1 MRQLQTSISC
11 TIKPTLV
18 QVVMQPLT
26 KHAPGAAVTGFK
38 KTSRGGGIPGV
49 ICFLIIDGVCV
60 GSENSFSRH
69 APQEQDKG
77 RCAFAQ
83 VIVIALLLQ

>member
-1 MRQLQTSISC
+1 
-11 TIKPTLV
+11 
-18 QVVMQPLT
+18 MQHLT
-26 KHAPGAAVTGFK
+26 EHPPGAAVRGF

-83 VIVIALLLQ
+83 VIVITLLLQ